1 MSRTAD
7 PGLDDLLTLK
17 DACELVFDGAFTIAT
32 LRAEH
37 RKGNLEIYRI
47 GRRDFTT
54 LRDIQEMKKRCRVAR
69 RVPASISTRNA
80 GNGLSETEHLSSAL
94 AALSQ
99 TTQTLKRN
107 SPNTSAA
114 STDQRRARH
123 R

>member
-1 MSRTAD
+1 MTRGIV
-7 PGLDDLLTLK
+7 PELDDLLTLK
-17 DACELVFDGAFTIAT
+17 DACEKVFDGAFTIAT

-54 LRDIQEMKKRCRVAR
+54 MRDIQEMKKKCRVAR

-80 GNGLSETEHLSSAL
+80 SNGLSETEHLSSAL

-99 TTQTLKRN
+99 TTQTLKSNSRN
-107 SPNTSAA
+107 ISEA
-114 STDQRRARH
+114 STGPRRARH